1 MRESDAIGHIRAREV
16 TLVGTLWGML
26 AACWFLP
33 ILFQG
38 VSGPWFSDAAAYLM
52 LADHWRGASTLPLAW
67 IDQYAAQSRFPPG
80 FPLLLAATGAGS
92 AHVPRA
98 VWLTTLLSVLAV
110 ALAAAWFARR
120 HGRASAALLAAP
132 LLLCPWFFVQRLEIV
147 SEPLYL
153 VLLCG
158 ALLALAADG
167 SARRAQVAGLVLLA
181 LLPLVR
187 MAGMAVVAA
196 YALVRVRK
204 EGRRGVAPA
213 LAVAAPGI
221 ALMLWS
227 LVHARGDSYVEQM
240 VQDPMGV
247 RGNGALAFV
256 ADQASAA
263 FRGLARCFDL
273 DGGVA
278 GMLAAALLLLAM
290 LPGAWVALRRND
302 LAGTAALASIATCLV
317 WPFPAELPR
326 LLVAALPL
334 LLALAADAFAIA
346 PTLARRVGG
355 WRAAVIAVPL
365 LALSAPAL
373 ARIVRRELAPVPAT
387 LAPYRSAPSYWL
399 VADDE
404 WAAALL
410 ELHARLAVATRST
423 RDYVGPGDC
432 VYSAFPLLLRF
443 HAGVEVRQ
451 IPFDLKS
458 AADARERLAGCRYIL
473 LSYSTSLQYGQ
484 DYLYPSSYVQPWVE
498 PLFVSRFSFR
508 GESVDA
514 AVLAQRK
521 DPTPSP

>member
-1 MRESDAIGHIRAREV
+1 MRESDATGHIRAREV
-16 TLVGTLWGML
+16 TLVGTLWGVL
-26 AACWFLP
+26 AASWLAP
-33 ILFQG
+33 ILMQG
-38 VSGPWFSDAAAYLM
+38 VSGPWFSDSAAYLL

-67 IDQYAAQSRFPPG
+67 IDQYASQSRFPPG

-92 AHVPRA
+92 EDVTRA

-120 HGRASAALLAAP
+120 HGRASASLLAAP

-153 VLLCG
+153 VLLAG
-158 ALLALAADG
+158 AMLMLAG
-167 SARRAQVAGLVLLA
+167 GERQRRAQLAGMLLLA

-196 YALVRVRK
+196 YALCRVRS
-204 EGRRGVAPA
+204 EGRRGIAPS
-213 LAVAAPGI
+213 LAVAAPGV

-256 ADQASAA
+256 ADQASATFLA
-263 FRGLARCFDL
+263 LARCFDL
-273 DGGVA
+273 AGGVL
-278 GMLAAALLLLAM
+278 GIVAATLLLLAM
-290 LPGAWVALRRND
+290 LPGAWLALRRND
-302 LAGTAALASIATCLV
+302 FAGTAALASLATCVV

-334 LLALAADAFAIA
+334 LLALAADALAIA
-346 PTLARRVGG
+346 PSFARRVGG
-355 WRAAVIAVPL
+355 WRAAVIALPL
-365 LALSAPAL
+365 LALSVPAL
-373 ARIVRRELAPVPAT
+373 ARIVRRELAPVPAA
-387 LAPYRSAPSYWL
+387 LAPYRTAPSYWL

-404 WAAALL
+404 WAHALL
-410 ELHARLAVATRST
+410 ELHARLAAATRSV
-423 RDYVGPGDC
+423 REYVGPGDC
-432 VYSAFPLLLRF
+432 VYSAFPLLLRLQ
-443 HAGVEVRQ
+443 AGVEVRQ
-451 IPFDLKS
+451 VPYDLES
-458 AADARERLAGCRYIL
+458 VADARVRLSGCRYIM

-498 PLFVSRFSFR
+498 PMFVSRFSFR
-508 GESVDA
+508 GESVAA
-514 AVLAQRK
+514 AVLARRK
-521 DPTPSP
+521 DPANTP